1 MTKQLRIGVIG
12 LGRLADSIHL
22 PTLASL
28 PDVDLMAAADL
39 DERRRQA
46 AAEKFGIPQSFA
58 DHRAMIEQ
66 VELDAVL
73 VLTTPHAVG
82 QVGIDTLGA
91 GLATFLEKPPGL
103 TGAETRT
110 LQATADRSGALAMVG
125 FNRRFQPLVQEAKRQ
140 VEELGPVVSVLVE
153 FHPFDFEYYRRAGFS
168 EHNLRHFHAAQ
179 SVHAVD
185 LLRYLGGE
193 VAAVYGQVDNYLS
206 DYGDTFSALVE
217 FANGATGHVICNYT
231 SPTRIERAE
240 IHGRGVLAVLEG
252 VSPGQPRSAYPFKSA
267 TIYHRDTVA
276 ELHNPSADDAF
287 SGGYRQEIQY
297 FLDCVRHRRRPERPA
312 ATLADAV
319 GTMEL
324 IDAILSRQRGPIQS
338 GGAG

>member
-1 MTKQLRIGVIG
+1 MAQLRVGVVG

-28 PDVDLMAAADL
+28 PDVDLVAAADL
-39 DERRRQA
+39 DERRRRA

-66 VELDAVL
+66 AGLDAVL
-73 VLTTPHAVG
+73 VATTPHAVG

-103 TGAETRT
+103 TGAETRA
-110 LQATADRSGALAMVG
+110 LRAAAERSGALAMVG
-125 FNRRFQPLVQEAKRQ
+125 FNRRFQPLVREAKRQ

-153 FHPFDFEYYRRAGFS
+153 FHPFDFEHYRRAGFS

-193 VAAVYGQVDNYLS
+193 VAAVYGQVGNYLS

-217 FANGATGHVICNYT
+217 FSNGATGHVICNYT

-240 IHGRGVLAVLEG
+240 IHGRGALAVLEG
-252 VSPGQPRSAYPFKSA
+252 VAPGERRSAYPFESA
-267 TIYHRDTVA
+267 IVYRGDTVA
-276 ELHNPSADDAF
+276 ELRNPTADDAV
-287 SGGYRQEIQY
+287 SGGYRQEVRY
-297 FLDCVRHRRRPERPA
+297 FLDCVRDGGRPERPA
-312 ATLADAV
+312 ATLTDAV

-324 IDAILSRQRGPIQS
+324 IDAILAGRRGPMQS
-338 GGAG
+338 AGAG